1 MEIVFASELDDP
13 RTEPPRYG
21 LFLRVFQLVLTS
33 CLVEEV
39 EVEETEASNAE
50 DETGTITIAMDK
62 TVEEIVDGV
71 AAEDGA
77 AEVVEVV
84 VEEAV
89 TIGISEAAAT
99 GEKIADDSLRMSS
112 EEVLVAEGLKT
123 VITAITTVAVVDMVD
138 LLDQSHPWVD
148 RVALLAMV
156 VRLRRRQRSR
166 SHPQLL
172 R

>member
-21 LFLRVFQLVLTS
+21 LFLRIFQLVLTS

-50 DETGTITIAMDK
+50 DETGTITITTDK

-77 AEVVEVV
+77 AEVVVAVV
-84 VEEAV
+84 VEAV
-89 TIGISEAAAT
+89 MIGISEAAT
-99 GEKIADDSLRMSS
+99 GEKIADDNLRMSS

-148 RVALLAMV
+148 LVALLAMV

>member
-89 TIGISEAAAT
+89 TIGISEAAT
-99 GEKIADDSLRMSS
+99 GEKIADDNLRMSS

-148 RVALLAMV
+148 LVALLAMV

>member
-21 LFLRVFQLVLTS
+21 LFLRIFQLVLTS

-50 DETGTITIAMDK
+50 DETGTITITTDK

-77 AEVVEVV
+77 AEVVVAVV
-84 VEEAV
+84 VEAV
-89 TIGISEAAAT
+89 MIGIREAAT
-99 GEKIADDSLRMSS
+99 GEKIADDNLRMSS

-148 RVALLAMV
+148 LVALLAMV